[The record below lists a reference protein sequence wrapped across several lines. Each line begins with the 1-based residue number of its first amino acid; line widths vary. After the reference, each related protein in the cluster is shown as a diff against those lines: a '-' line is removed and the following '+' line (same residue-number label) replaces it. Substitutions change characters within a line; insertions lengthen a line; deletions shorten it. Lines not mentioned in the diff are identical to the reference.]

1 MNDAKRILAV
11 GVDRKLLADM
21 KRVLSRSVLSL
32 DGVPRGGSA
41 LSLCGRVPFD
51 LVIVGEP
58 LPDMDL
64 AEFLTTLRK
73 AESKC
78 GRSPVLVVTDESR
91 LLEARRHLEPG
102 RDMALSTR
110 QRRRL
115 LDEIGRRL
123 VGAPPRVAARMF
135 VRLDARLHDQRSQVV
150 CQTENL
156 SEQGALVRMERPQPV
171 GTRTVFEMHLPGERA
186 PLEGMA
192 EVVRHA
198 VPEMEDVHGM
208 GLRFVALKGD
218 GRERLAAFLSRQPEM
233 VAH

>member
-1 MNDAKRILAV
+1 MNCAKRILAV

-41 LSLCGRVPFD
+41 LTLCGRVPFD
-51 LVIVGEP
+51 LVIVGDP

-64 AEFLTTLRK
+64 ADFLATLRK
-73 AESKC
+73 AESEC
-78 GRSPVLVVTDESR
+78 GRSPVLVVTDEDR

-102 RDMALSTR
+102 RDMALSTS

-123 VGAPPRVAARMF
+123 GAPARVAARMF
-135 VRLDARLHDQRSQVV
+135 VRLDARLHDQRSHVV

-156 SEQGALVRMERPQPV
+156 SEKGALVRMARPQPV

-186 PLEGMA
+186 PLEGTA

-233 VAH
+233 FAH